1 MAGKIRSIGGQ
12 AVMEGVMMRS
22 PEKMAMAVRQENGKI
37 VMRRDAVPQ
46 RTGAAKWPFARGV
59 VNFVYML
66 KSGMKTLNDS
76 MEMLGIEE
84 EPTKFEIWLS
94 KKTGKSV
101 TDMVMGLGIVLGV
114 ALALGLFIVLPNLA
128 ASLLSMW
135 IKTPL
140 LVNLSEGLVRILI
153 FTGYLAAITAMN
165 DIKRFFAYHG
175 AEHKTVNCFEA
186 GQKLTIENIQKQS
199 TQNPRCGT
207 SFLFIVVIISIL
219 VFTLTGWTGPWWGRI
234 LVRLALLPVVAS
246 ISYEVLMALAK
257 HNNACTRIL
266 RWPGMQFQR
275 LTTRQPDDAM
285 VEVARAAFVAVL
297 NEEERAASA
306 PEGYVVPD
314 EVQEEAPAEKQEEN
328 Q

>member
-1 MAGKIRSIGGQ
+1 MASKIRSIGGQ

-22 PEKMAMAVRQENGKI
+22 PEKMAIAVRQENGRI
-37 VMRRDAVPQ
+37 VMRRDPVPQ
-46 RTGAAKWPFARGV
+46 RTGVAKWPFVRGV
-59 VNFVYML
+59 VNFVFML

-128 ASLLSMW
+128 ASLLSRW
-135 IKTPL
+135 IETPI
-140 LVNLSEGLVRILI
+140 LVNLSEGVVRILI
-153 FTGYLAAITAMN
+153 FTGYLVAITAMN

-186 GQKLTIENIQKQS
+186 GQKLTVENIQKQS

-219 VFTLTGWTGPWWGRI
+219 VFTLTGWRGAWWGRI
-234 LVRLALLPVVAS
+234 LIRLALLPVVAS
-246 ISYEVLMALAK
+246 ISYEVLMALAR
-257 HNNACTRIL
+257 HNNVCTRVL

-275 LTTRQPDDAM
+275 LTTRQPDDSM

-297 NEEERAASA
+297 NEEERAAAA
-306 PEGYVVPD
+306 PEGYRVPD
-314 EVQEEAPAEKQEEN
+314 EAAEEAQEG
-328 Q
+328 QA